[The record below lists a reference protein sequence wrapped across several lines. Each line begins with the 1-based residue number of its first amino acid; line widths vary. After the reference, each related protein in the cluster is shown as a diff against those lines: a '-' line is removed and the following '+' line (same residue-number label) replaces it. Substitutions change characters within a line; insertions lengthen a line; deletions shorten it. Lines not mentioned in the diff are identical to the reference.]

1 MINFIENF
9 LGFSV
14 WGVVKLFFMLAIV
27 LYIIFA
33 VVIVRQVK
41 LMGQT
46 ISDKNNYL
54 LSLIAWLHLAIALF
68 VFLLA
73 WIIL

>member
-1 MINFIENF
+1 MINFLEET
-9 LGFSV
+9 LGFSI
-14 WGVVKLFFMLAIV
+14 WGIVKLFFILALV

>member
-14 WGVVKLFFMLAIV
+14 WGIVKLFFMLAIV

-54 LSLIAWLHLAIALF
+54 ISLIAWLHLAIALF

>member
-14 WGVVKLFFMLAIV
+14 WGIVKLFFMLAIV